1 MTTGRASNSME
12 PRAQWETLPIRW
24 ATGCVSA
31 RVNAV
36 GPLARA
42 APPPPIHPSIHLSG
56 TGSGRGR
63 SSRGCQSSFRV
74 PARCLSASLCVWLVV
89 SPSSRSSATL
99 THSQITY
106 ARGFTIPLPLIS
118 HPPRLVWSLLV
129 SLAYEGR
136 CLASPRLVTFLA
148 LPFALPCLASPCLE
162 LACPLFRGD
171 VLSRCPSACSSG
183 RASDWSH

>member
-42 APPPPIHPSIHLSG
+42 APPPPIHPSLHLSG

-63 SSRGCQSSFRV
+63 SSRGCQSSFCV

-129 SLAYEGR
+129 FPCLR
-136 CLASPRLVTFLA
+136 RTLPRLASPCY
-148 LPFALPCLASPCLE
+148 LPCLAFCFAVPCVAL
-162 LACPLFRGD
+162 LRTCLPALPR
-171 VLSRCPSACSSG
+171 
-183 RASDWSH
+183 